1 MQYAE
6 FQAEATA
13 TGIRTGSM
21 TIDYHDA
28 ICRLDAG
35 EFDHPNVKGLQI
47 LQCLAQADEAGL
59 LGKLPVEMKIAQ
71 WRWLYVTTFINE
83 EENKNGTIDIPNDN
97 GTTDR
102 AVIYKGKHGCLS
114 IYPGPLRIAMQNHV
128 EWGFIEKYGEAEGMG
143 RVLFLYQKMLI
154 ADPDN
159 GFIVSAMGREGLEL
173 LLDEMIHDLNTHG
186 IQEAPVTH

>member
-28 ICRLDAG
+28 IRRLDAG
-35 EFDHPNVKGLQI
+35 EFDHPNVKGLRI

-59 LGKLPVEMKIAQ
+59 LGKLPVEMKVAQ

-83 EENKNGTIDIPNDN
+83 EE
-97 GTTDR
+97 
-102 AVIYKGKHGCLS
+102 
-114 IYPGPLRIAMQNHV
+114 
-128 EWGFIEKYGEAEGMG
+128 
-143 RVLFLYQKMLI
+143 
-154 ADPDN
+154 
-159 GFIVSAMGREGLEL
+159 
-173 LLDEMIHDLNTHG
+173 
-186 IQEAPVTH
+186 

>member
-1 MQYAE
+1 M
-6 FQAEATA
+6 
-13 TGIRTGSM
+13 
-21 TIDYHDA
+21 
-28 ICRLDAG
+28 
-35 EFDHPNVKGLQI
+35 
-47 LQCLAQADEAGL
+47 
-59 LGKLPVEMKIAQ
+59 LGKLSVDMKVAQ

-83 EENKNGTIDIPNDN
+83 EEVRNGTVDIPNDN
-97 GTTDR
+97 GTTYR
-102 AVIYKGKHGCLS
+102 AVIYKGKYGCMS
-114 IYPGPLRIAMQNHV
+114 IYPEPIRIALQNHV

-186 IQEAPVTH
+186 MPETPVAH